1 MKLRNILISFIAL
14 AGSLLSCDSADEAIK
29 KAFKVDTSKVV
40 FNTAEAAEEEVT
52 LNAGYAW
59 TAVVSEDAAS
69 WLTVENALG
78 EGSSET
84 QSFYIKVAA
93 NTGQARVGK
102 VSVCMSGTKAHVIT
116 VLQAGVDGSLDVP
129 ETPEEPGN
137 NEDPDNNEEPETS
150 DILYLKPNANW
161 ASEGARFAAYFFGNG
176 EKWVDMTGP
185 NDKGCYECKKEAG
198 YSSVIFCRMN
208 PAASENVW
216 DNKWSQTADLTIPTD
231 NKVCYVLD
239 EGSWEAG
246 KWTSYP
252 PVVDDSENPAPDTPD
267 NPGQE
272 EVTAV
277 RIYLSTAWGW
287 PYIWCWD
294 ANGTQIFAGAEWPGT
309 RYHGEENGYYYWNI
323 PAEYIGKTVN
333 LLAVKEDQ
341 SEKTSDFN
349 NVVLDKNVYF
359 YLDWTQEAGCYL
371 VKENK

>member
-40 FNTAEAAEEEVT
+40 FSTAEAAEEEVT

-93 NTGQARVGK
+93 NTGDARVGK

-137 NEDPDNNEEPETS
+137 NEGPDNNEEPEAS

-252 PVVDDSENPAPDTPD
+252 PVVDDSENPAPDTP
-267 NPGQE
+267 
-272 EVTAV
+272 VTPELTSCRLV
-277 RIYLSTAWGW
+277 VKVTTSIDWYDKYIY
-287 PYIWCWD
+287 CWEND
-294 ANGTQIFAGAEWPGT
+294 QLLLGAWPGT
-309 RYHGEENGYYYWNI
+309 KLDWDKQDGDYYVYYHDFDKSMN
-323 PAEYIGKTVN
+323 GKTLNYVVN
-333 LLAVKEDQ
+333 KGEGGNGNQTNDLSVVLNGAETTVTIE
-341 SEKTSDFN
+341 TSD
-349 NVVLDKNVYF
+349 LK
-359 YLDWTQEAGCYL
+359 
-371 VKENK
+371 